1 MTIYREHKRRL
12 LAVALLS
19 SRAAAFSTFSLRA
32 PVARLSDLPVGRFKS
47 SKPHTQTTLY
57 LAQEPVPSEDAA
69 FTSLLLQDTA
79 PATATTT
86 AQEADLGFV
95 AVQEATE
102 FTAELELEDPMVVDA
117 ESILAVFQNVEAILA
132 VTQQAAEAA
141 EASLPKEVSESLPWI
156 PLPAD
161 SSSTVDASALEMA
174 EVSEQISASPIEAPS
189 VRKILTF
196 AIPAIGVWLCGP
208 LLSLIDTSAVGLLSG
223 TAQQAALNPATA
235 VTDYA
240 ALLIV
245 RVEYTRS

>member
-79 PATATTT
+79 PATTT

-161 SSSTVDASALEMA
+161 SSSTVDASAMEMA

-245 RVEYTRS
+245 RVEYARS